1 MTRFNEYSALA
12 TPQDSLVD
20 TEISTLRTMGWK
32 GGWQPDL
39 QVAHV
44 PLDTLEDIRD
54 FTWEEG
60 YTLRR
65 RGGVERVT
73 TSVANLDQA
82 QQCHIRNVT
91 VATSLSAQPS
101 KTQEV
106 LSFNDDD
113 GEVWYSTLGL
123 LLEQERDST
132 GANLAYSGQSIG
144 SWGSG
149 GTNYFRTFNLNSV
162 VFKEFI
168 YITGLRFKGYSS
180 TNTIETHT
188 GNANDASKPIK
199 YDVLNDTWTRPV
211 PHALGGGTSGFV
223 TARCA
228 MAEYD
233 RIFVAN
239 IFSHG
244 VYRYPSRIYW
254 SDAGTAETFQSTSFI
269 DVGMDDGGEV
279 TALVT
284 TGDSIIIFKDHQTYM
299 LQGTDEDTFSL
310 HNINPRLGVKSSN
323 AAIEHRGKVYF
334 FDDSEGLMMYDG
346 ANFTNISAPIN
357 RHMLDTSTYNR
368 EGDFRVNVTSH
379 GDHIFVSI
387 PIGTGISNFPGRTF
401 VWDTK
406 LEVWTQHYIGLPD
419 ELNMFQTDH
428 TLVGQ
433 SLDGTGEA
441 YFASPNNEIGLFRWD
456 SPTVSEDQFVAG
468 DATVAAE
475 ITTGWMTPVEMGNRH
490 RLRRLDILT
499 GATSE
504 SDVNVTLYRDFNSTN
519 AWQTATFDPDGALDA
534 WHSQDQS
541 HDPNAMWSWLRMN
554 LLCNQGTALK
564 SNLIGYQMSIS
575 SRPMKRG
582 KQTGLNIVPV

>member
-1 MTRFNEYSALA
+1 MTRWQEYGALNA
-12 TPQDSLVD
+12 P
-20 TEISTLRTMGWK
+20 EESTQNTTINVLRTMGWK
-32 GGWQPDL
+32 DGWQPDL
-39 QVAHV
+39 APGHV
-44 PLDTLEDIRD
+44 GLNALEDIRD
-54 FTWEEG
+54 FIWEEG

-73 TSVANLDQA
+73 TSVSDLDQA

-106 LSFNDDD
+106 IYHNDDD
-113 GEVWYSTLGL
+113 GEVWYETLGN

-132 GANLAYSGQSIG
+132 GSDLSYSGQSMG
-144 SWGSG
+144 EWGSG
-149 GTNYFRTFNLNSV
+149 GSNYFRTFNLNSI

-180 TNTIETHT
+180 TSTIETHN
-188 GNANDASKPIK
+188 GLAAGASKTIK
-199 YDVLNDTWTRPV
+199 YDVLNDTWTRPTV
-211 PHALGGGTSGFV
+211 HALAGATSGFV

-228 MAEYD
+228 IAEYD

-239 IFSHG
+239 CYNQG
-244 VYRYPSRIYW
+244 VYRFPSRIYW
-254 SDAGTAETFQSTSFI
+254 SDAGTAETFQATSFI
-269 DVGMDDGGEV
+269 DVGMDDGGEI

-346 ANFTNISAPIN
+346 ANFTNISKNIN
-357 RHMLDTSTYNR
+357 KFMLETTTYNR

-379 GDHIFVSI
+379 GDLIYVSI
-387 PIGTGISNFPGRTF
+387 PIGTGIVDFPARTF

-406 LEVWTQHYIGLPD
+406 LEVWTQHFRGIPD
-419 ELNMFQTDH
+419 ELMMFQTDH
-428 TLVGQ
+428 TLTGT

-441 YFASPNNEIGLFRWD
+441 YFSSPDNEIGLFRWD
-456 SPTVSEDQFVAG
+456 GRNSEDELVAG
-468 DATVAAE
+468 DATVAAQ
-475 ITTGWMTPVEMGNRH
+475 ITTGWITPQEMGNRH

-504 SDVNVTLYRDFNSTN
+504 GDVNVTLFRDFNSTN

-541 HDPNAMWSWLRMN
+541 HDPNGMWVWLQLN
-554 LLCNQGTALK
+554 LLCNQGTNLV
-564 SNLIGYQMSIS
+564 SNLFGYQMSIS
-575 SRPMKRG
+575 SRPYKRG
-582 KQTGLNIVPV
+582 VQTGLNIVPV

>member
-1 MTRFNEYSALA
+1 
-12 TPQDSLVD
+12 
-20 TEISTLRTMGWK
+20 MGWS

-39 QVAHV
+39 QPGHV
-44 PLDTLEDIRD
+44 GVEQLQDIRD
-54 FTWEEG
+54 FVWMEG

-65 RGGVERVT
+65 RGGMERVT

-91 VATSLSAQPS
+91 VASSLSAQPS

-106 LSFNDDD
+106 LMFNDDD

-144 SWGSG
+144 AWGSG
-149 GTNYFRTFNLNSV
+149 GSNYFRTFNLNSV

-168 YITGLRFKGYSS
+168 YMTGLRFAGYSG
-180 TNTIETHT
+180 TNTDETHT
-188 GNANDASKPIK
+188 GDTTGASKPIR
-199 YDVLNDTWTRPV
+199 YDVLNDTWTRPS
-211 PHALGGGTSGFV
+211 PHALAGGTSGFV

-239 IFSHG
+239 IYSQG

-254 SDAGTAETFQSTSFI
+254 STAGTAETFAATSFI
-269 DVGMDDGGEV
+269 DVGMDDGSEI

-284 TGDSIIIFKDHQTYM
+284 TGDSIIIFKDHKTYM

-334 FDDSEGLMMYDG
+334 FDDSTGLMMYDG

-357 RHMLDTSTYNR
+357 RFMLSTTTYNR
-368 EGDFRVNVTSH
+368 EGDFRVNVTSW
-379 GDHIFVSI
+379 GDQIFVSI
-387 PIGTGISNFPGRTF
+387 PTGTGISNFPGRTF

-406 LEVWTQHYIGLPD
+406 LETWTQHYIGMPD
-419 ELNMFQTDH
+419 ELVMFQTDH
-428 TLVGQ
+428 TLEGQ

-441 YFASPNNEIGLFRWD
+441 YFASPDNEIGLFRWD
-456 SPTVSEDQFVAG
+456 SPNVSEDELVAG
-468 DATVAAE
+468 DATVAAQ
-475 ITTGWMTPVEMGNRH
+475 ITTGWITPQEMGNRH
-490 RLRRLDILT
+490 RLRRMDLLT
-499 GATSE
+499 GATTE
-504 SDVNVTLYRDFNSTN
+504 SNYNVTLYRDFNSTN
-519 AWQTATFDPDGALDA
+519 AFQTGTFDPDGALDA
-534 WHSQDQS
+534 WHDQDLTL
-541 HDPNAMWSWLRMN
+541 DPNQMWSWLQIN
-554 LLCNQGTALK
+554 ILVDQGTALK
-564 SNLIGYQMSIS
+564 GNIHGYQLSIS
-575 SRPMKRG
+575 SRKMPRG
-582 KQTGLNIVPV
+582 AQSGLNIVPV